1 MGRERREDFDMD
13 IGPTNRPNLPSAQ
26 PVMRPD
32 APAVRTAVPTQ
43 GPPASAVTA
52 ATETAPASVEISRA
66 ARTLQALS
74 SNDAAA
80 LRRETTR
87 DEDSEALVYRV
98 TDQKTGEVVQ
108 QIPEEAV
115 LRLRAYLSEQASRGE
130 DDTGSVEKLI

>member
-1 MGRERREDFDMD
+1 MD
-13 IGPTNRPNLPSAQ
+13 VGPTNRPNLPSAQ

-32 APAVRTAVPTQ
+32 APTVRTAVPTQ
-43 GPPASAVTA
+43 GSPANTVTA
-52 ATETAPASVEISRA
+52 TAETSSTSVEISRA

-74 SNDAAA
+74 RSDASA

-115 LRLRAYLSEQASRGE
+115 LRLRAAIAEQEQKRTNAE
-130 DDTGSVEKLI
+130 TGTVEKTV